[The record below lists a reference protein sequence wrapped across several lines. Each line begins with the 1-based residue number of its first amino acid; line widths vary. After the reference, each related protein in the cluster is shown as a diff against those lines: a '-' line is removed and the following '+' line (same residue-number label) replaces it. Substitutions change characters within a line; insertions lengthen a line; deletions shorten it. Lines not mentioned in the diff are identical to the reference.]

1 MKIIEKLSDMM
12 EEEMEGAEHYIECA
26 LKWKDKGD
34 IVLSKTF
41 YDLSLDEL
49 KHASMLHDNSTRLI
63 SEYKNKGEIVPPEME
78 AVYDYLHEK
87 HIERFNDIKLKQAT
101 YRG

>member
-12 EEEMEGAEHYIECA
+12 EEEMADAEKYIECA

-41 YDLSLDEL
+41 YDLSMDEL

-63 SEYKNKGEIVPPEME
+63 TEYKTKGEIVPPEME
-78 AVYDYLHEK
+78 AVYNYLHEK
-87 HIERFNDIKLKQAT
+87 HIERFNNIKLMQST
-101 YRG
+101 YRA